1 MFYTN
6 EDGNTTI
13 SKHKNRRLQAELK
26 IIKIE
31 TDPEEPIEM
40 NLKSLLELNPDKTDR
55 IEREMST
62 EGDNNRMKMCQE
74 QEEISIEEI
83 EEKEIE

>member
-1 MFYTN
+1 MFCIN
-6 EDGNTTI
+6 EEENTTI
-13 SKHKNRRLQAELK
+13 SKQKNRRLQAELT
-26 IIKIE
+26 IFKIE

-62 EGDNNRMKMCQE
+62 EGDNNRMKNR
-74 QEEISIEEI
+74 QEEE
-83 EEKEIE
+83 